1 MWAIRPHYIGPCTHG
16 HGLLSQGCR
25 HLDETLRNP
34 RHHGAAVEDL
44 TCEKENIMKK
54 LLLSSA
60 AGVATSTAVF
70 AMAAT
75 LGGITSTGLGADTTV
90 VASCDTD
97 GVSVAYTTTWDAPNA
112 IYEVTTVTVS
122 GLNATCD
129 GKAISVSL
137 TNAAGDV
144 SVTGT
149 ETLDLSNSA
158 TSDAVTVAAI
168 DAEVVS
174 DTAIVI
180 TG

>member
-1 MWAIRPHYIGPCTHG
+1 
-16 HGLLSQGCR
+16 
-25 HLDETLRNP
+25 
-34 RHHGAAVEDL
+34 
-44 TCEKENIMKK
+44 MKK

-112 IYEVTTVTVS
+112 IYEVTAVTVS
-122 GLNATCD
+122 GLNAACD
-129 GKAISVSL
+129 TKSISVSL

-144 SVTGT
+144 TVTGT
-149 ETLDLSNSA
+149 ETLDLTSA
-158 TSDAVTVAAI
+158 TSDVVTVAAI

>member
-1 MWAIRPHYIGPCTHG
+1 
-16 HGLLSQGCR
+16 
-25 HLDETLRNP
+25 
-34 RHHGAAVEDL
+34 
-44 TCEKENIMKK
+44 MKK

-60 AGVATSTAVF
+60 AGIATSTAVF

-122 GLNATCD
+122 GLNAACD

-158 TSDAVTVAAI
+158 TSGCAVVKLPKYETTSFFM
-168 DAEVVS
+168 VVGPQCKGCV
-174 DTAIVI
+174 IVQQPCQMKRLSHPYRAQ
-180 TG
+180 T